1 MVMTHT
7 QTKNQDRRP
16 ADGSEV
22 EKHGRTDGW
31 TDTTDCSTLS
41 SRLTRC
47 WLDADA
53 AAETAT
59 VRSVVKGEMSA
70 KTTHQRSAKGP
81 TSIGDCSADGKFV
94 TLENTGRRVRTA
106 QISSR
111 QSPLLSCCFSGGS
124 TLGPGAQAPQI
135 VARPSNCRE
144 APNLAVLL
152 THSGQLI
159 LRKKLVNLRP
169 AYVRF

>member
-1 MVMTHT
+1 MIHT

-94 TLENTGRRVRTA
+94 TLENTGRRVRTVPDNRRCLVVVSVA
-106 QISSR
+106 VPRWRRGTGPPPKSW
-111 QSPLLSCCFSGGS
+111 
-124 TLGPGAQAPQI
+124 LGPQI
-135 VARPSNCRE
+135 VARP
-144 APNLAVLL
+144 P
-152 THSGQLI
+152 I
-159 LRKKLVNLRP
+159 
-169 AYVRF
+169 